1 MNYKESDFKKLGFKY
16 KRGNKDVLEASAEI
30 EPREYITVQLS
41 VFKGEVSFLGIQVQ
55 GAIADQKRKEYL
67 KKYSLQ
73 ELDKYFI
80 VFVDL
85 PRAIGRNPD
94 ASGSRVPTYPALQ

>member
-73 ELDKYFI
+73 EIYKLFCDY
-80 VFVDL
+80 
-85 PRAIGRNPD
+85 
-94 ASGSRVPTYPALQ
+94 